1 MIRAIKNVK
10 QVHLQVKWTKTRI
23 QGAMVGNKIDSIFTD
38 LIETSYQSG
47 DFVLAINYFQFFDFS
62 FDVLVLVSNQS
73 LYIFIKLSIGSCS
86 VFRLEYQNQR
96 IPLTSALLSY
106 PGIRRKACTN
116 KDSLGIS
123 NMYWDTGIQVGFL
136 QSEC

>member
-47 DFVLAINYFQFFDFS
+47 DFVLAINYF
-62 FDVLVLVSNQS
+62 
-73 LYIFIKLSIGSCS
+73 
-86 VFRLEYQNQR
+86 
-96 IPLTSALLSY
+96 
-106 PGIRRKACTN
+106 
-116 KDSLGIS
+116 
-123 NMYWDTGIQVGFL
+123 
-136 QSEC
+136 